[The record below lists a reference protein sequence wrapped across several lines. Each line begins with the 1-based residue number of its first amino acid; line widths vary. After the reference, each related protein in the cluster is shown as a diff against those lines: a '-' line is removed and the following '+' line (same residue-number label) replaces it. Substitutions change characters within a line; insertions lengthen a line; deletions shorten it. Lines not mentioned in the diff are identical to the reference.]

1 VAAAGVRLPEINFVL
16 LAGRVTRDAELFVTQ
31 SGMTKL
37 TVRIAVN
44 RRVKDSKTG
53 EWKDDA
59 FYIDCV
65 AWKEMAERAK
75 DKAKKGVALVVEGRL
90 TSRDYEAKDGQKKTV
105 FEVMANRM
113 QFLSS
118 TEAVGQSASPRQ
130 GGESMGSPAGDS
142 ADIEEVPF

>member
-1 VAAAGVRLPEINFVL
+1 MAGVRLPEINFVL
-16 LAGRVTRDAELFVTQ
+16 LSGRVTRDAELFVTQ
-31 SGMTKL
+31 SGLAKL

-44 RRVKDSKTG
+44 RRVKDGKTG
-53 EWKDDA
+53 EWKDDV

-75 DKAKKGVALVVEGRL
+75 DKAKKGVAMVVEGRL
-90 TSRDYEAKDGQKKTV
+90 ISRDYEDKSGQKRTV

-118 TEAVGQSASPRQ
+118 LEELKSASPRSS
-130 GGESMGSPAGDS
+130 ESMGAPAGNS